1 VENVNDVVMLPEES
15 KLVGMVDGVV
25 TLLEARKLVGK
36 VILAGRSV
44 QERQLSL
51 VGMELGQMVVVRQG

>member
-1 VENVNDVVMLPEES
+1 MNDVVTLPEES

>member
-1 VENVNDVVMLPEES
+1 MNDVVMLPEES